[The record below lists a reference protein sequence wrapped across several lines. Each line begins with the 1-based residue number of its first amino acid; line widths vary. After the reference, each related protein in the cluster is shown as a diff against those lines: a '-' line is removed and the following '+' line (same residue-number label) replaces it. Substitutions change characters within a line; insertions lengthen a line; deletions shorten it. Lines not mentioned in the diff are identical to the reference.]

1 MVGPQPK
8 KLNRGLR
15 MTKAH
20 LRRMK
25 LSAAHIA
32 GMVGTLLDLRK
43 GNVALHGLAEC
54 IMREASSMLHGGV
67 CWRAH
72 TPRTGL
78 VAEGSIGGLKHPV
91 PHPIPQPLPP
101 SQGHLLDKCERREL
115 GGGVWEREGG
125 NSAEFHHLFTHSQR
139 VMHITLK

>member
-54 IMREASSMLHGGV
+54 IMREAAWMLHGELAGGLTP
-67 CWRAH
+67 H
-72 TPRTGL
+72 TPKNWFG
-78 VAEGSIGGLKHPV
+78 
-91 PHPIPQPLPP
+91 
-101 SQGHLLDKCERREL
+101 C
-115 GGGVWEREGG
+115 
-125 NSAEFHHLFTHSQR
+125 
-139 VMHITLK
+139 